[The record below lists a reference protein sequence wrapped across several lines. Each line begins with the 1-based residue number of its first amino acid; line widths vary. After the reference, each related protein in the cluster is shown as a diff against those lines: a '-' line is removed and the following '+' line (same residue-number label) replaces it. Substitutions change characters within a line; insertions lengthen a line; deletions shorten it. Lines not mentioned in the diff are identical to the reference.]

1 MLLSLKVVCLGLLLL
16 VGFVKP
22 QISVQTSRGEV
33 IGFHANYGSDK
44 SQLWY
49 GEADVFLGIPY
60 VQAPIGNL
68 RFAKPVPLTKFP
80 TTPLNAS
87 RMGPACP
94 QTYNL
99 RGLSMSED
107 CLYLNIF
114 TPHAAS
120 TYKYSVMV
128 FIHGG
133 AFTTGHAADFPT
145 PGIVRNLVSRDV
157 VIVTIQYR
165 LGLLGFFTT
174 HSDDFPPNLGMLD
187 QNEALKWIQSEIAN
201 FGGDPYRITLFGQS
215 AGSASTSAHIFS
227 PTSQNMFQQAIME
240 SGSILTSFE
249 GSMGLTNLSESRA
262 YTLCNFTQE
271 QWKARQF
278 TLLQNC
284 LKTMDYQKFLDAEN
298 FNVHGWQIVQD
309 NYFMPDVPRK
319 LYQNRPNI
327 PVIYGNNKD
336 EWSLVDLQLLASGS
350 NPLSTYTRQYVEFI
364 FQVYAYYLAERE
376 LDVQGILEGV
386 YVPPGTA
393 DDDNVAWLKIINN
406 MFSGISF
413 TSFVGREIEW
423 FVFNQNSQ
431 VYTYEFLF
439 PTQVGRPTTVPGW
452 EPIFHCAELYLL
464 FMPDFYWQPLYD
476 NGTLSPDEFKVADWL
491 GMTWTN
497 FAKYG
502 KPTLDN
508 SWKPTTSIGIT
519 EQEYLQ
525 INVETQMAKGFRST
539 DQLLWNK
546 ALPAIIGTWP
556 PEMPDYNNGSVV
568 EF

>member
-1 MLLSLKVVCLGLLLL
+1 
-16 VGFVKP
+16 
-22 QISVQTSRGEV
+22 
-33 IGFHANYGSDK
+33 
-44 SQLWY
+44 
-49 GEADVFLGIPY
+49 
-60 VQAPIGNL
+60 
-68 RFAKPVPLTKFP
+68 
-80 TTPLNAS
+80 
-87 RMGPACP
+87 
-94 QTYNL
+94 
-99 RGLSMSED
+99 
-107 CLYLNIF
+107 
-114 TPHAAS
+114 
-120 TYKYSVMV
+120 MV
-128 FIHGG
+128 FSWYSI
-133 AFTTGHAADFPT
+133 
-145 PGIVRNLVSRDV
+145 
-157 VIVTIQYR
+157 
-165 LGLLGFFTT
+165 
-174 HSDDFPPNLGMLD
+174 
-187 QNEALKWIQSEIAN
+187 
-201 FGGDPYRITLFGQS
+201 
-215 AGSASTSAHIFS
+215 
-227 PTSQNMFQQAIME
+227 
-240 SGSILTSFE
+240 SILRHPF
-249 GSMGLTNLSESRA
+249 
-262 YTLCNFTQE
+262 YTIF
-271 QWKARQF
+271 
-278 TLLQNC
+278 
-284 LKTMDYQKFLDAEN
+284 FL
-298 FNVHGWQIVQD
+298 
-309 NYFMPDVPRK
+309 
-319 LYQNRPNI
+319 
-327 PVIYGNNKD
+327 
-336 EWSLVDLQLLASGS
+336 DLQLLASGS

-508 SWKPTTSIGIT
+508 SWQPTTSIGIT